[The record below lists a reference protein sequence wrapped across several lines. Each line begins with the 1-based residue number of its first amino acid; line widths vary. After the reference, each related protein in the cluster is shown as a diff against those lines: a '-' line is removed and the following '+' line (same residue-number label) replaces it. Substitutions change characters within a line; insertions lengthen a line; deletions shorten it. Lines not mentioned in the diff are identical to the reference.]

1 MSVIQ
6 IPSELIE
13 LRNAIR
19 DFVER
24 EILPVEQKYAQEL
37 QETGTIANAEE
48 ERKKIRKRSVDLG
61 FYTLHM
67 PEELDGGG
75 LSYLGQ
81 VLIHEEVARSGSLLA
96 GRGGVLPS
104 VEGPTIIL
112 ADCND
117 DQKKR
122 YLDPLMRAEKEM
134 CFALTEPEAGSDATQ
149 IRTRAEQKDGIFV
162 LNGRK
167 HFITHGAEADF
178 AVVFAV
184 TDPEAEK
191 RARGGITAFFVDKGT
206 PGFEVSRIQYT
217 ASTVDRPAEL
227 TFDNVEVPAE
237 NVLGEIGKGF
247 YSAMRWINGG
257 RLNIASSA
265 LGIAQH
271 LLDQITEYAKTRKA
285 FGHPIGYYQ
294 YIQQYIVDSWCE
306 LEAARGLVY
315 EMASRIDDGADG
327 RREAA
332 AAKLYATEMVG
343 RVADRSIQVY
353 GGNGFMTE
361 TGVERFW
368 REVRAQRLYEGTSEI
383 LRNNIAKTLGL

>member
-1 MSVIQ
+1 MGVIQ

-13 LRNAIR
+13 LRNAVR
-19 DFVER
+19 DFIER
-24 EILPVEQKYAQEL
+24 EVKPIEQKYTQEL
-37 QETGTIANAEE
+37 QETGTIENAEE
-48 ERKKIRKRSVDLG
+48 ERRKIRKRSVELG

-67 PEELDGGG
+67 PENLGGSG

-81 VLIHEEVARSGSLLA
+81 VLVHEEVSRSGSLLA

-112 ADCND
+112 SDCNE

-122 YLDPLMRAEKEM
+122 YLEPLMRAEKEM
-134 CFALTEPEAGSDATQ
+134 CFALTEPEAGSDATK
-149 IRTRAEQKDGIFV
+149 IRTRAEQKNGTYL

-178 AVVFAV
+178 ALVFAV
-184 TDPEAEK
+184 TDPEK

-237 NVLGEIGKGF
+237 NILGKEGNGF
-247 YSAMRWINGG
+247 YSAMKWINGG
-257 RLNIASSA
+257 RFNIASSA
-265 LGIAQH
+265 VGIADY
-271 LLDQITEYAKTRKA
+271 LLAQMTEYAKTRTA
-285 FGHPIGYYQ
+285 FGHPIGKNQ
-294 YIQQYIVDSWCE
+294 YIQGYIVDSWIE
-306 LEAARGLVY
+306 LEAARALVY
-315 EMASRIDDGADG
+315 EMADRVDEGADG

-332 AAKLYATEMVG
+332 AAKVFATEMVS
-343 RVADRSIQVY
+343 RVSDRAIQVY

-361 TGVERFW
+361 TGIERFW

>member
-6 IPSELIE
+6 IPSELLE
-13 LRNAIR
+13 LRSAVR
-19 DFVER
+19 DFIER
-24 EILPVEQKYAQEL
+24 EVRPIEARYQREL
-37 QETGTIANAEE
+37 AETGTIANAEE
-48 ERKKIRKRSVDLG
+48 ERRRIRKRSAELG

-67 PEELDGGG
+67 PEELGGGG
-75 LSYLGQ
+75 LPYLGQ
-81 VLIHEEVARSGSLLA
+81 VLLHEEVARSGLLLA
-96 GRGGVLPS
+96 SRGGVLPS

-112 ADCND
+112 ADCNE
-117 DQKKR
+117 DQRRR
-122 YLDPLMRAEKEM
+122 YLEPLMRAEKEM
-134 CFALTEPEAGSDATQ
+134 CFALTEPEAGSDATR
-149 IRTRAEQKDGIFV
+149 IRTRAEQKDGVFV

-178 AVVFAV
+178 ALVFAV
-184 TDPEAEK
+184 TDPEK
-191 RARGGITAFFVDKGT
+191 GARGGITAFFVDKGT
-206 PGFEVSRIQYT
+206 PGFEVSRIQMT

-227 TFDNVEVPAE
+227 TFDNVEVPAA
-237 NVLGEIGKGF
+237 NVLGEVGRGF
-247 YSAMRWINGG
+247 YAAMRWINGG
-257 RLNIASSA
+257 RLTIAAAA

-271 LLDQITEYAKTRKA
+271 LLDRMLDYAKTRVA
-285 FGHPIGYYQ
+285 FGRPIGSYQ
-294 YIQQYIVDSWCE
+294 YIQGYIVDSWCE

-332 AAKLYATEMVG
+332 AAKLVATEMVG
-343 RVADRSIQVY
+343 RVADRAIQVY

-361 TGVERFW
+361 TGIERFW

>member
-6 IPSELIE
+6 IPSELLE
-13 LRNAIR
+13 LRAAIR
-19 DFVER
+19 DFIER
-24 EILPVEQKYAQEL
+24 EVRPVEQRYAQEL
-37 QETGTIANAEE
+37 QETGRIENAEE
-48 ERKKIRKRSVDLG
+48 EKKKLRKRSVELG
-61 FYTLHM
+61 FYSLHM
-67 PEELDGGG
+67 PEELGGGG

-81 VLIHEEVARSGSLLA
+81 ALIHEEVARSGLLLA

-104 VEGPTIIL
+104 VEGPTVIL
-112 ADCND
+112 ADCNA
-117 DQKKR
+117 DQRER

-149 IRTRAEQKDGIFV
+149 IRTKAEQKNGIFV

-167 HFITHGAEADF
+167 HFITHGAESDF

-184 TDPEAEK
+184 TDPEK

-206 PGFEVSRIQYT
+206 PGFEVSRLQYT
-217 ASTVDRPAEL
+217 ASPVDRPAEL

-237 NVLGEIGKGF
+237 NVLGEVGNGF

-257 RLNIASSA
+257 RFNIASSA

-271 LLDQITEYAKTRKA
+271 LLDQITEYAKTRVA
-285 FGHPIGYYQ
+285 FGQPIGKNQ
-294 YIQQYIVDSWCE
+294 YIQGYIVDSWCE
-306 LEAARGLVY
+306 LEASRAFVY
-315 EMASRIDDGADG
+315 EMASRVDDGMDG

-332 AAKLYATEMVG
+332 AAKLYASEMVA
-343 RVADRSIQVY
+343 RVSDRAIQVY

>member
-13 LRNAIR
+13 LRNAVR
-19 DFVER
+19 DFIER
-24 EILPVEQKYAQEL
+24 EVKPTEQKYAQEL
-37 QETGTIANAEE
+37 QETGTISNAEE
-48 ERKKIRKRSVDLG
+48 ERKKIRKRSVELG

-67 PEELDGGG
+67 PEDLGGGG

-81 VLIHEEVARSGSLLA
+81 VLVHEEVSRSGSFLA

-112 ADCND
+112 SDCND

-122 YLDPLMRAEKEM
+122 YLEPLMNADKEM
-134 CFALTEPEAGSDATQ
+134 CFALTEPEAGSDATK
-149 IRTRAEQKDGIFV
+149 IRTRAEQKNGTYL

-178 AVVFAV
+178 ALVFAV
-184 TDPEAEK
+184 TDPEK

-206 PGFEVSRIQYT
+206 PGFEVSRLQYT

-237 NVLGEIGKGF
+237 NILGKEGNGF
-247 YSAMRWINGG
+247 YSAMKWINGG
-257 RLNIASSA
+257 RFNIASSA
-265 LGIAQH
+265 IGIADY
-271 LLDQITEYAKTRKA
+271 LLSQMTEYAKTRVA
-285 FGHPIGYYQ
+285 FGHPIGKNQ
-294 YIQQYIVDSWCE
+294 YIQGYIVDSWVE
-306 LEAARGLVY
+306 LEAARALVY
-315 EMASRIDDGADG
+315 EMASRVDDGADG

-332 AAKLYATEMVG
+332 AAKVFATEMVG
-343 RVADRSIQVY
+343 RVADRAIQVY

-361 TGVERFW
+361 TGIERFW

>member
-1 MSVIQ
+1 VSVIQ

-13 LRNAIR
+13 LRNSVR
-19 DFVER
+19 DFIER
-24 EILPVEQKYAQEL
+24 EIRPVEQKYAQEV
-37 QETGTIANAEE
+37 QETGTIAEAEE
-48 ERKKIRKRSVDLG
+48 ERRKLRKRSVELG

-67 PEELDGGG
+67 PENLGGSG

-81 VLIHEEVARSGSLLA
+81 VLVHEEVARSGLILA

-117 DQKKR
+117 DQKQR
-122 YLDPLMRAEKEM
+122 YLEPLMRAEKEM
-134 CFALTEPEAGSDATQ
+134 CFALTEPEAGSDATK
-149 IRTRAEQKDGIFV
+149 IRTRAEQKNGTYL

-184 TDPEAEK
+184 TDPEK

-206 PGFEVSRIQYT
+206 PGFEVSRIQVT
-217 ASTVDRPAEL
+217 ASTGDRPAEL

-237 NVLGEIGKGF
+237 NVLGKVGHGF
-247 YSAMRWINGG
+247 YSAMSWINGG
-257 RLNIASSA
+257 RFNIASTA
-265 LGIAQH
+265 IGIADH
-271 LLDQITEYAKTRKA
+271 LLTQMTEYAKTRTA
-285 FGHPIGYYQ
+285 FGHPIGKNQ
-294 YIQQYIVDSWCE
+294 YIQGYIVDSWVE
-306 LEAARGLVY
+306 LEAARAFVY
-315 EMASRIDDGADG
+315 EMASRVDDGADG

-343 RVADRSIQVY
+343 RVADRAIQVY

-361 TGVERFW
+361 TGIERFW

>member
-1 MSVIQ
+1 VSVIQ

-13 LRNAIR
+13 LRNSVR
-19 DFVER
+19 DFIER
-24 EILPVEQKYAQEL
+24 EIRPVEQKYAQEV
-37 QETGTIANAEE
+37 QETGTIADAEE
-48 ERKKIRKRSVDLG
+48 ERRKLRKRSVELG

-67 PEELDGGG
+67 PENLGGSG

-81 VLIHEEVARSGSLLA
+81 VLVHEEVARSGLILA
-96 GRGGVLPS
+96 SRGGVLPS

-112 ADCND
+112 ADCNE
-117 DQKKR
+117 DQKER
-122 YLDPLMRAEKEM
+122 YLEPLMRAEKEM
-134 CFALTEPEAGSDATQ
+134 CFALSEPEAGSDATK
-149 IRTRAEQKDGIFV
+149 IRTRAEQKNGTYL

-184 TDPEAEK
+184 TDPEK

-206 PGFEVSRIQYT
+206 PGFEVSRIQVT
-217 ASTVDRPAEL
+217 ASTGDRPAEL

-237 NVLGEIGKGF
+237 NVLGKIGHGF
-247 YSAMRWINGG
+247 YSAMSWINGG
-257 RLNIASSA
+257 RFNIASTA
-265 LGIAQH
+265 IGIADH
-271 LLDQITEYAKTRKA
+271 LLTQMTEYAKTRVA
-285 FGHPIGYYQ
+285 FGHPIGKNQ
-294 YIQQYIVDSWCE
+294 YIQGYIVDSWVE
-306 LEAARGLVY
+306 LEAARAFVY
-315 EMASRIDDGADG
+315 EMASRVDDGADG

-343 RVADRSIQVY
+343 RVADRAIQVY

-361 TGVERFW
+361 TGIERFW

>member
-13 LRNAIR
+13 LRNSVH
-19 DFVER
+19 DFIER
-24 EILPVEQKYAQEL
+24 EIRPVEQKYAQEV
-37 QETGTIANAEE
+37 QETGTIADAEE
-48 ERKKIRKRSVDLG
+48 ERRKLRKRSVELG

-67 PEELDGGG
+67 PENLGGSG

-81 VLIHEEVARSGSLLA
+81 VLVHEEVARSGLILA
-96 GRGGVLPS
+96 SRGGVLPS

-117 DQKKR
+117 DQKQR
-122 YLDPLMRAEKEM
+122 YLEPLMRAEKEM
-134 CFALTEPEAGSDATQ
+134 CFALTEPEAGSDATK
-149 IRTRAEQKDGIFV
+149 IRTRAEQKNGTYL

-184 TDPEAEK
+184 TDPEK

-206 PGFEVSRIQYT
+206 PGFEVSRIQVT
-217 ASTVDRPAEL
+217 ASTGDRPAEL

-237 NVLGEIGKGF
+237 NVLGKVGHGF
-247 YSAMRWINGG
+247 YSAMSWINGG
-257 RLNIASSA
+257 RFNIASTA
-265 LGIAQH
+265 TGIADH
-271 LLDQITEYAKTRKA
+271 LLAQMTEYAKTRVA
-285 FGHPIGYYQ
+285 FGHPIGKNQ
-294 YIQQYIVDSWCE
+294 YIQGYIVDSWVE
-306 LEAARGLVY
+306 LEAARAFVY
-315 EMASRIDDGADG
+315 EMASRVDDGADG

-343 RVADRSIQVY
+343 RVADRAIQVY

-361 TGVERFW
+361 TGIERFW

>member
-13 LRNAIR
+13 LRNAVR

-24 EILPVEQKYAQEL
+24 EIKPTEQKYAQEL

-48 ERKKIRKRSVDLG
+48 ERRKIRKRSVELG

-67 PEELDGGG
+67 PEDLGGGG

-81 VLIHEEVARSGSLLA
+81 VLVHEEVSRSGSFLA
-96 GRGGVLPS
+96 SRGGVLPS

-112 ADCND
+112 SDCND
-117 DQKKR
+117 DQKQR
-122 YLDPLMRAEKEM
+122 YLEPLMRAEKEM
-134 CFALTEPEAGSDATQ
+134 CFALTEPEAGSDATK
-149 IRTRAEQKDGIFV
+149 IRTKAEQKNGTYI
-162 LNGRK
+162 LSGRK

-178 AVVFAV
+178 ALVFAV
-184 TDPEAEK
+184 TDAEK

-206 PGFEVSRIQYT
+206 PGFEVSRLQYT

-237 NVLGEIGKGF
+237 NVLGEEGNGF
-247 YSAMRWINGG
+247 YAAMKWINGG
-257 RLNIASSA
+257 RFNIASSA
-265 LGIAQH
+265 LGIADY
-271 LLDQITEYAKTRKA
+271 LLAQMTEYAKTRIA
-285 FGHPIGYYQ
+285 FGHPIGKNQ
-294 YIQQYIVDSWCE
+294 YIQGYIVDSWVE
-306 LEAARGLVY
+306 LEAARALVY
-315 EMASRIDDGADG
+315 EMASRVDDGADG

-332 AAKLYATEMVG
+332 AAKVFATEMVG
-343 RVADRSIQVY
+343 RVSDRAIQVY

-361 TGVERFW
+361 TGIERFW

>member
-1 MSVIQ
+1 MSVMQ
-6 IPSELIE
+6 IPSELLE
-13 LRNAIR
+13 LRSSIR
-19 DFVER
+19 DFIDR
-24 EILPVEQKYAQEL
+24 EIRPVEQKYAQEL
-37 QETGTIANAEE
+37 QETGMIASAEE
-48 ERKKIRKRSVDLG
+48 ERKKIRKRSVELG

-67 PEELDGGG
+67 PEDLGGSG

-81 VLIHEEVARSGSLLA
+81 VLVHEEVSRSGSFLA

-112 ADCND
+112 SDCND
-117 DQKKR
+117 DQKAR

-134 CFALTEPEAGSDATQ
+134 CFALTEPEAGSDATR
-149 IRTRAEQKDGIFV
+149 IRTRAEQKNGVFL

-184 TDPEAEK
+184 TDPEK

-206 PGFEVSRIQYT
+206 PGFEVSRIQHT
-217 ASTVDRPAEL
+217 ASSVDKPAEL
-227 TFDNVEVPAE
+227 TFDNVEVPGE
-237 NVLGEIGKGF
+237 NVLGEIGNGF
-247 YSAMRWINGG
+247 YAAMKWINGG

-271 LLDQITEYAKTRKA
+271 LLDQITEYAKTRQA

-306 LEAARGLVY
+306 LEASRVFVY
-315 EMASRIDDGADG
+315 EMASRIDDGSDG

-332 AAKLYATEMVG
+332 AAKLHASEMVG

-361 TGVERFW
+361 TGVERYW

>member
-13 LRNAIR
+13 LRNSVR
-19 DFVER
+19 DFIER
-24 EILPVEQKYAQEL
+24 EIRPVEQKYAQEV
-37 QETGTIANAEE
+37 QETGTIADAEE
-48 ERKKIRKRSVDLG
+48 ERRKLRKRSVELG

-67 PEELDGGG
+67 PENLGGSG

-81 VLIHEEVARSGSLLA
+81 VLVHEEVARSGLILA
-96 GRGGVLPS
+96 SRGGVLPS

-117 DQKKR
+117 DQKQR
-122 YLDPLMRAEKEM
+122 YLEPLMRAEKEM
-134 CFALTEPEAGSDATQ
+134 CFALTEPEAGSDATK
-149 IRTRAEQKDGIFV
+149 IRTRAEQKNGTYL

-184 TDPEAEK
+184 TDPEK

-206 PGFEVSRIQYT
+206 PGFEVSRIQVT
-217 ASTVDRPAEL
+217 ASTGDRPAEL

-237 NVLGEIGKGF
+237 NVLGKVGHGF
-247 YSAMRWINGG
+247 YSAMSWINGG
-257 RLNIASSA
+257 RFNIASTA
-265 LGIAQH
+265 IGIADH
-271 LLDQITEYAKTRKA
+271 LLAQMTEYAKTRVA
-285 FGHPIGYYQ
+285 FGHPIGKNQ
-294 YIQQYIVDSWCE
+294 YIQGYIVDSWVE
-306 LEAARGLVY
+306 LEAARAFVY
-315 EMASRIDDGADG
+315 EMASRVDDGADG

-343 RVADRSIQVY
+343 RVADRAIQVY

-361 TGVERFW
+361 TGIERFW

>member
-6 IPSELIE
+6 IPPELLE
-13 LRNAIR
+13 LRSAIR
-19 DFVER
+19 DFIER
-24 EILPVEQKYAQEL
+24 EIRPVEQKYAQEL
-37 QETGTIANAEE
+37 QETGRIENAEE
-48 ERKKIRKRSVDLG
+48 EKKKLRKRSVELG
-61 FYTLHM
+61 FYSLHM
-67 PEELDGGG
+67 PEELGGGG

-81 VLIHEEVARSGSLLA
+81 ALIHEEVSRSGLLLA

-104 VEGPTIIL
+104 VEGPTVIL
-112 ADCND
+112 ADCNA
-117 DQKKR
+117 DQRER

-149 IRTRAEQKDGIFV
+149 IRTKAEQKNGIFV

-167 HFITHGAEADF
+167 HFITHGAESDF

-184 TDPEAEK
+184 TDPEK

-206 PGFEVSRIQYT
+206 PGFEVSRLQYT
-217 ASTVDRPAEL
+217 ASPVDRPAEL

-237 NVLGEIGKGF
+237 NVLGEVGNGF

-257 RLNIASSA
+257 RFNIASSA

-271 LLDQITEYAKTRKA
+271 LLDQITEYAKTRVA
-285 FGHPIGYYQ
+285 FGQPIGKNQ
-294 YIQQYIVDSWCE
+294 YIQGYIVDSWCE
-306 LEAARGLVY
+306 LEASRAFVY
-315 EMASRIDDGADG
+315 EMASRVDDGADG

-332 AAKLYATEMVG
+332 AAKLYASEMVA
-343 RVADRSIQVY
+343 RVSDRAIQVY

>member
-13 LRNAIR
+13 LRSAVR
-19 DFVER
+19 DFIER
-24 EILPVEQKYAQEL
+24 EVKPVEQKYAQEL
-37 QETGTIANAEE
+37 QETGTIENAEE
-48 ERKKIRKRSVDLG
+48 ERRKIRKRSVELG

-67 PEELDGGG
+67 PEKLGGSG

-81 VLIHEEVARSGSLLA
+81 ALVHEEVSRSGSLLA

-112 ADCND
+112 SDCND
-117 DQKKR
+117 DQMQR
-122 YLDPLMRAEKEM
+122 YLEPLMRAEKEM
-134 CFALTEPEAGSDATQ
+134 CFALTEPEAGSDATK
-149 IRTRAEQKDGIFV
+149 IRTRAEQKNGTYI

-178 AVVFAV
+178 ALVFAV
-184 TDPEAEK
+184 TDPEK
-191 RARGGITAFFVDKGT
+191 RARGGITAFFVDKGS
-206 PGFEVSRIQYT
+206 PGFEVSRLQHT

-237 NVLGEIGKGF
+237 NVLGKEGNGF
-247 YSAMRWINGG
+247 YSAMKWINGG
-257 RLNIASSA
+257 RFNIASSA
-265 LGIAQH
+265 LGIADY
-271 LLDQITEYAKTRKA
+271 LLTQMTEYAKTRVA
-285 FGHPIGYYQ
+285 FGHPIGKNQ
-294 YIQQYIVDSWCE
+294 YIQGYIVDSWIE
-306 LEAARGLVY
+306 LEAARALVY
-315 EMASRIDDGADG
+315 EMASRVDDGADG

-332 AAKLYATEMVG
+332 AAKVFATEMVG
-343 RVADRSIQVY
+343 RVSDRAIQVY

-361 TGVERFW
+361 TGIERFW

>member
-13 LRNAIR
+13 LRNAVR

-24 EILPVEQKYAQEL
+24 EIRPVEQKYAQEV

-48 ERKKIRKRSVDLG
+48 ERRQLRKRSVELG

-67 PEELDGGG
+67 PEDLGGSG

-81 VLIHEEVARSGSLLA
+81 VLVHEEVARSGLILA

-117 DQKKR
+117 DQKQR
-122 YLDPLMRAEKEM
+122 YLEPLMRAEKEM
-134 CFALTEPEAGSDATQ
+134 CFALTEPEAGSDATK
-149 IRTRAEQKDGIFV
+149 IRTRAEQKNGVFV
-162 LNGRK
+162 ISGRK

-178 AVVFAV
+178 ALVFAV
-184 TDPEAEK
+184 TDPEK
-191 RARGGITAFFVDKGT
+191 QARGGITAFLVDKGT
-206 PGFEVSRIQYT
+206 PGFEVSRIQVT
-217 ASTVDRPAEL
+217 ASTTDRPAEL

-237 NVLGEIGKGF
+237 NVLGKIGNGF
-247 YSAMRWINGG
+247 YSAMKWINGG
-257 RLNIASSA
+257 RFNIASSA
-265 LGIAQH
+265 LGIADH
-271 LLDQITEYAKTRKA
+271 LLTQMTEYAKTRVA
-285 FGHPIGYYQ
+285 FGHPIGKNQ
-294 YIQQYIVDSWCE
+294 YIQGYIVDSWCE
-306 LEAARGLVY
+306 LEAARALVY
-315 EMASRIDDGADG
+315 EMASRVDDGADG

-343 RVADRSIQVY
+343 RVSDRAIQVY

-361 TGVERFW
+361 TGIERFW

>member
-1 MSVIQ
+1 MSVIH

-13 LRNAIR
+13 LRSSVR
-19 DFVER
+19 DFIER
-24 EILPVEQKYAQEL
+24 EIRPVEQKYAQEL
-37 QETGTIANAEE
+37 QETGAIANAEQ
-48 ERKKIRKRSVDLG
+48 ERKKFRKRSVDLG

-67 PEELDGGG
+67 PEELGGGG

-81 VLIHEEVARSGSLLA
+81 VLVHEEVARSGLFLA
-96 GRGGVLPS
+96 GRGGVVPS

-112 ADCND
+112 ADCNQ
-117 DQKKR
+117 DQKQR
-122 YLDPLMRAEKEM
+122 YLEPLMRAEKEM
-134 CFALTEPEAGSDATQ
+134 CFALTEPEAGSDATK
-149 IRTRAEQKDGIFV
+149 IRTRAEQKNGTFV
-162 LNGRK
+162 INGRK

-184 TDPEAEK
+184 TDAEK

-206 PGFEVSRIQYT
+206 PGFEVSRIQFT
-217 ASTVDRPAEL
+217 ASTTDRPAEL

-237 NVLGEIGKGF
+237 NVLGKIGHGF
-247 YSAMRWINGG
+247 YAAMSWINGG
-257 RLNIASSA
+257 RFTIAAAA
-265 LGIAQH
+265 LGIADH
-271 LLDQITEYAKTRKA
+271 LLTQTTEYAKTRVA
-285 FGHPIGYYQ
+285 FGHPIGKNQ
-294 YIQQYIVDSWCE
+294 YIQGYIVDSWVE
-306 LEAARGLVY
+306 LEAARSFVY
-315 EMASRIDDGADG
+315 EMASRVDDGADG

-343 RVADRSIQVY
+343 RVSDRAIQVY

-361 TGVERFW
+361 TGIERFW